1 MAKKTADGYIS
12 VNRAPTS
19 HVIVSLSNMRQIGLH
34 ADDITGISV
43 LDLKSLP
50 KTEGAESDIIRTW
63 RGNIQSNWSSITYTT
78 MNRKY
83 VSHGLT
89 LLEKYDT
96 IFKNQNWKGLN
107 PKISG
112 DDGTYVVMIAAADAS
127 GASSVKTLKFNVNY
141 YRSGDEYTP
150 TGNGVV
156 NTVIPKVA
164 VKSSNKTT
172 SSKLTKNGGSS
183 SGSSSSSGSGSS
195 GGTSETGE
203 SLERGSSGEEVKKL
217 QRRLNE
223 LGYDLSVDGDFGEN
237 TEAAVEDFQEKNDL
251 SVDGVVGPKTWAK
264 LNSDSAIGKGPYSKN
279 PNGETN
285 SGFKHGSSGGTS
297 DSGKTSNSQDSEG
310 SSKENAIVDDK
321 KFRISIDANEY
332 SDRDAYAPL
341 GNYKEGYIS
350 VVCKR
355 GSLTDYEIDESHGMT
370 IAKEPIKTK
379 SNKGND
385 MLKIYPKINSSTD
398 GEKTSSEYGD
408 ILDDYLTIIGYYND
422 NGTWYTSKCRMH
434 YVIASES
441 WWRNAGW
448 KSLSTNVSN

>member
-1 MAKKTADGYIS
+1 M
-12 VNRAPTS
+12 
-19 HVIVSLSNMRQIGLH
+19 
-34 ADDITGISV
+34 
-43 LDLKSLP
+43 
-50 KTEGAESDIIRTW
+50 
-63 RGNIQSNWSSITYTT
+63 
-78 MNRKY
+78 
-83 VSHGLT
+83 
-89 LLEKYDT
+89 
-96 IFKNQNWKGLN
+96 
-107 PKISG
+107 
-112 DDGTYVVMIAAADAS
+112 
-127 GASSVKTLKFNVNY
+127 
-141 YRSGDEYTP
+141 
-150 TGNGVV
+150 
-156 NTVIPKVA
+156 
-164 VKSSNKTT
+164 
-172 SSKLTKNGGSS
+172 
-183 SGSSSSSGSGSS
+183 
-195 GGTSETGE
+195 
-203 SLERGSSGEEVKKL
+203 
-217 QRRLNE
+217 
-223 LGYDLSVDGDFGEN
+223 SVDGDFGEN

-279 PNGETN
+279 PSGETN
-285 SGFKHGSSGGTS
+285 SGFKHGSSDGTS

-321 KFRISIDANEY
+321 KFKISIDANEY
-332 SDRDAYAPL
+332 SDCDAYAPL

-408 ILDDYLTIIGYYND
+408 VLDDYLTIIGYYND